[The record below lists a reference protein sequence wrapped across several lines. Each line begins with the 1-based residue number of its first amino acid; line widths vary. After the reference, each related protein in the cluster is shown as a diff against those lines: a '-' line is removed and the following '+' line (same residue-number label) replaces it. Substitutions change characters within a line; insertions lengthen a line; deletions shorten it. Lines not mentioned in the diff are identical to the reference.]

1 MPQQM
6 RILLQNATIVNE
18 QEAFHGDIVIAD
30 EWVEAIYRE
39 NKAPQG
45 FYDKRIDLSG
55 CFVIPGVIDSH
66 VHFREPGLTDKADIG
81 SESRAAAFGGVTT
94 FFDMPNTLPQTVS
107 LDSLKEKFSIAQKKS
122 HINYSF
128 FFGATNSNVEQLAS
142 LDPHMVPG
150 VKLFMG
156 SSTGNM
162 LVDSEE
168 ALRKLFKTAS
178 IPVMAHCED
187 TAIIDRN
194 MQQAVKQYGEDP
206 PVALHPL
213 IRSEE
218 ACLTSSSLA
227 VKLAKEYGTKLH
239 VAHISTSSELKL
251 LEKVGDTMPL
261 VTGEAVI
268 AHLMF
273 DDSFYKTLG
282 MMIKCNPAVKTD
294 ADKKALRKALA
305 DGTLFTVATDHAPHL
320 KKDKV
325 GGCRKAASGMPMI
338 QFSLPCMLQLV
349 DEGCIT
355 IERMVQLMCHNPSRL
370 FGIDK
375 RGYLREGWKADITVV
390 KRGEPWTVTEECIQS
405 KCGWSPLL
413 GHQFR
418 WRVMHTFCNGQHIY
432 DNGSFDGGCLGQRVT
447 FRSGK

>member
-107 LDSLKEKFSIAQKKS
+107 LDALNEKFSIAQKKS

-150 VKLFMG
+150 IKLFMG

-282 MMIKCNPAVKTD
+282 TMIKCNPAVKTD
-294 ADKKALRKALA
+294 ADRKALRKALA